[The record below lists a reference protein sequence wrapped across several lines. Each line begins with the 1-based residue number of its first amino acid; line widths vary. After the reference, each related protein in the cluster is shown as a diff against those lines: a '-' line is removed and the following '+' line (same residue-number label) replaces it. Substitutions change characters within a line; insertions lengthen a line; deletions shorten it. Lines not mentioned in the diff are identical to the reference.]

1 MRYWIVS
8 MAQRQLSELEACVLA
23 LISSTGPATPYAIRQ
38 VFLKSPNPTWS
49 GSTGSLYPLVDRL
62 LRRKL
67 IRATT
72 RSTGRREGKLLTI
85 TPSGIRAVEE
95 WLQPEMPDW
104 VAGVP
109 PDPLRTRIR
118 FLDALPPAKQ
128 KAFLKSAQIA
138 VEMHLAE
145 MRRDYPQRRAKGGFE
160 LWMARGALLA
170 MRARLSWL
178 RQLARAVG
186 SHPRSRYT

>member
-1 MRYWIVS
+1 MP
-8 MAQRQLSELEACVLA
+8 QRQPSELEACVLA

-38 VFLKSPNPTWS
+38 VFLNSPNPTWS

-62 LRRKL
+62 IRRKL
-67 IRATT
+67 IRATAH
-72 RSTGRREGKLLTI
+72 STGLRAGKLLTI
-85 TPSGIRAVEE
+85 TPAGRRAVEE
-95 WLQPEMPDW
+95 WLQPAQPNW

-118 FLDALPPAKQ
+118 FLASLQPAKQ
-128 KAFLKSAQIA
+128 KAFLQSAQKA

-160 LWMARGALLA
+160 LWMASGALSA

-178 RQLARAVG
+178 RQLVRAVG
-186 SHPRSRYT
+186 SHPPSRYT